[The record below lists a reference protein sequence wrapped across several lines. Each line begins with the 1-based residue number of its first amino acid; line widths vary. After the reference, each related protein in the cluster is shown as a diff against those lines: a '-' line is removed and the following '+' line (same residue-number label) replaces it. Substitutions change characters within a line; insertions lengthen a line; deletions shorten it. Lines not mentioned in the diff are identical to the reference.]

1 MSDHKTALVPI
12 STSEHSSPALFQRGI
27 AADTGLFAE
36 SLIYYD
42 TVHVHYGNAIQFA
55 AFVSRLVQQGLSYEQ
70 LIALLNNDVI
80 KFFTAFTAHPVCVRD
95 AFTEKPRNDII
106 TQFVAIQES
115 SLKDPDYFEKKILD
129 TRELR
134 SAFGGLNDEDKLG
147 TSEARLYE
155 RFCVA
160 ADSHSITSNADVMG
174 SGIVNN
180 AYDDFLN
187 PERCKAIVSSVLQ
200 NIYYAQGLSA
210 LPDFNVRVREMDG
223 SNYDEI
229 AHNMK
234 STVVVRPNDED
245 TPRIYEVDIELP
257 TAGLDDEQKFRRIFN
272 TLPLSVAGVADLFVR
287 SAGQMKSDFYLPTT
301 MSQIIGDKL
310 FEIDELQVETLK
322 RQNII
327 GSIEQTADF
336 PDIYELINQNEI
348 EFDAV
353 LKLRAGGK
361 RFREWLQ
368 HTSGGEDWKIWTAY
382 HNETAKEAGFTR
394 NVRKAIKMFGVL
406 AAAVAG
412 AAAGVATKKL
422 TGDDTQAVGAA
433 SASAVVG
440 KALIETTANK
450 VAGKL
455 FDYGAELGTDWR
467 PKCFGD
473 WSKEKIEK
481 ILRSNSR

>member
-12 STSEHSSPALFQRGI
+12 ATSEHSSPALFQRGV

-42 TVHVHYGNAIQFA
+42 KVHVHYGNAHQFA

-70 LIALLNNDVI
+70 LIDLLDDDVI
-80 KFFTAFTAHPVCVRD
+80 RFFTAFTAHPVCVRD
-95 AFTEKPRNDII
+95 VLTGEPRSDII

-115 SLKDPDYFEKKILD
+115 SLKDPDYFEKKVLN

-134 SAFGGLNDEDKLG
+134 SVFGGLNDEDKLDK
-147 TSEARLYE
+147 EKERLYE
-155 RFCVA
+155 RFCSA
-160 ADSHSITSNADVMG
+160 AKSHSITYDADVMG

-187 PERCKAIVSSVLQ
+187 ADRCKAIVSSVIQ
-200 NIYYAQGLSA
+200 NIYYAQELSA

-223 SNYDEI
+223 FNYDEI
-229 AHNMK
+229 ARNPH
-234 STVVVRPNDED
+234 STVVVRPNGDD
-245 TPRIYEVDIELP
+245 SVRIYEVDYELP
-257 TAGLDDEQKFRRIFN
+257 TAGLDDEPKFRRIFK
-272 TLPLSVAGVADLFVR
+272 TLPLSVAGVANLFVR
-287 SAGQMKSDFYLPTT
+287 SAGQMKSDLYLPTT

-310 FEIDELQVETLK
+310 FEIDEFQLETLK

-336 PDIYELINQNEI
+336 PDIYELVNQNKIGFE
-348 EFDAV
+348 AV
-353 LKLRAGGK
+353 LKLRSGGK
-361 RFREWLQ
+361 RFRDWLQ
-368 HTSGGEDWKIWTAY
+368 QTNGGEDWQVWTAY

-406 AAAVAG
+406 AAAAAG
-412 AAAGVATKKL
+412 AAAGVATKNL
-422 TGDDTQAVGAA
+422 TGDDAQAVGAA
-433 SASAVVG
+433 SASAIVG
-440 KALIETTANK
+440 KALIETTSNK
-450 VAGKL
+450 IVGKL

-467 PKCFGD
+467 PKCFGE
-473 WSKEKIEK
+473 WSKVKIEE
-481 ILRSNSR
+481 ILRNNR